1 MTDPAIRVLLVDDD
15 QDDYHIVRDLLES
28 VDSTR
33 FQLEWASTYERGLEA
48 IRTSSYDV
56 CLVDFRLGAR
66 NGLEFLDD
74 LTVVGD
80 RPEVIMLTGG
90 GHRIVDVAASR
101 AGAADYLVKSGLTPA
116 LLERSIRYAL
126 ERGRLRSGG

>member
-15 QDDYHIVRDLLES
+15 QDDYHIVRDLLKLVEMA
-28 VDSTR
+28 R
-33 FQLEWASTYERGLEA
+33 FELEWASTYERGLEA

-74 LTVVGD
+74 LTAMGD
-80 RPEVIMLTGG
+80 HPEAIMLTGG
-90 GHRIVDVAASR
+90 GHRIVDVAASQ
-101 AGAADYLVKSGLTPA
+101 AGAADYLVKSGLTHV
-116 LLERSIRYAL
+116 LLERSIRYAM
-126 ERGRLRSGG
+126 ERGRLHNGG